1 MTNDYGNLELHMVL
15 LQAMKDIDKICRE
28 NNLKYYLYAGSLLGA
43 MNFKGFIPWD
53 DDIDIVMF
61 PKDYRKLKNIIEK
74 DYDQYYGIYTFDNT
88 PEWYSMMS
96 KIVVKGT
103 EIKDNQNSSFPIFI
117 DVSELH
123 SIPDSRLLRFIQRK
137 KIEIYN
143 LALSVLSGAVV
154 LNSLKS
160 KMTIGVVAKL
170 GKNKLGNLLRREL
183 VRYDNNMETE
193 WVGIMCNTLTRNPYT
208 GMNGYL
214 NDMTLRENHKKYLD
228 VPFEDT
234 KFMTILEPDKDLERR
249 YGKNWDKP
257 YSVEKRVT
265 KHDVKSY
272 NISSE
277 VRKRIGL

>member
-1 MTNDYGNLELHMVL
+1 MTNDYGNLELHKVL

-123 SIPDSRLLRFIQRK
+123 SIPDSKLLRFIQRK
-137 KIEIYN
+137 KIGIYN

-160 KMTIGVVAKL
+160 KITIGMVAKL
-170 GKNKLGNLLRREL
+170 GKNKLGKLLRKEL
-183 VRYDNNMETE
+183 VRYDNNTETE

-214 NDMTLRENHKKYLD
+214 NDMTLRENHKECLE
-228 VPFEDT
+228 VSFEDT
-234 KFMTILEPDKDLERR
+234 NFMTILEPDKDLERR
-249 YGKNWDKP
+249 YGKNWNKP
-257 YSVEKRVT
+257 YPEEKRVT

-272 NISSE
+272 DISSE

>member
-193 WVGIMCNTLTRNPYT
+193 EEVDERLQNIMKNIFHNAYDASKACGAEGNLMVGANVAGFIKVADAMLAEGIAY
-208 GMNGYL
+208 
-214 NDMTLRENHKKYLD
+214 
-228 VPFEDT
+228 
-234 KFMTILEPDKDLERR
+234 
-249 YGKNWDKP
+249 
-257 YSVEKRVT
+257 
-265 KHDVKSY
+265 
-272 NISSE
+272 
-277 VRKRIGL
+277 

>member
-1 MTNDYGNLELHMVL
+1 
-15 LQAMKDIDKICRE
+15 
-28 NNLKYYLYAGSLLGA
+28 
-43 MNFKGFIPWD
+43 
-53 DDIDIVMF
+53 
-61 PKDYRKLKNIIEK
+61 
-74 DYDQYYGIYTFDNT
+74 
-88 PEWYSMMS
+88 
-96 KIVVKGT
+96 
-103 EIKDNQNSSFPIFI
+103 
-117 DVSELH
+117 
-123 SIPDSRLLRFIQRK
+123 
-137 KIEIYN
+137 
-143 LALSVLSGAVV
+143 
-154 LNSLKS
+154 
-160 KMTIGVVAKL
+160 
-170 GKNKLGNLLRREL
+170 
-183 VRYDNNMETE
+183 METE

-257 YSVEKRVT
+257 YPVEKRVT